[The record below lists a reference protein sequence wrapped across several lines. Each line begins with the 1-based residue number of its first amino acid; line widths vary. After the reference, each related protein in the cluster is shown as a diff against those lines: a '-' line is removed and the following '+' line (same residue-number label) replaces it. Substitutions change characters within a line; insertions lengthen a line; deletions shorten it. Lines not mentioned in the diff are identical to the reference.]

1 MKFSEKANIW
11 MGLQMAVVIVE
22 GQENNKLQGMALAA
36 LKSTLELLDDNGSFV
51 MRKTR
56 SDSGRKREKQCFL
69 NALLAKKNITQQE
82 VANHFGIAQQSVSI
96 WQEKKRIPRNKFKP
110 LCDFLSATEDEE
122 LELLKIQNG
131 LQK

>member
-22 GQENNKLQGMALAA
+22 GQENNKLQEMALAA

-56 SDSGRKREKQCFL
+56 SDSGTKREKQCFL
-69 NALLAKKNITQQE
+69 NALLVKKNITQKE
-82 VANHFGIAQQSVSI
+82 LSLALGVRQQSVSQ
-96 WQEKKRIPRNKFKP
+96 WQEKKRIPRKRFNDVCKY
-110 LCDFLSATEDEE
+110 LSLDEQE
-122 LELLKIQNG
+122 KIELLKMQN
-131 LQK
+131 QVD